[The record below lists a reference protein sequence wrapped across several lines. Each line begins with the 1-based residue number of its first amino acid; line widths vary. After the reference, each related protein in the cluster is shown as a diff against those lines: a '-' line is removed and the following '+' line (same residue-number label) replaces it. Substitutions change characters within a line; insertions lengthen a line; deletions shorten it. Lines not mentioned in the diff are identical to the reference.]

1 MQKIST
7 PDLSDFNPSV
17 PFIDLQF
24 NSYGARDFL
33 YGAIKTVHAPN
44 DNSFVK
50 KTLATEGHGG
60 VLFVD
65 GNKSF
70 EVALLGDMIAESAYK
85 NNWNGIIIL
94 GCVRDVDVLKKI
106 DMGIFALGS
115 VPRKS
120 EKKDRGSV
128 DDPIEVNGLIINS
141 KDWVYGDSTGVLVSK
156 VELAIGVEPTTA

>member
-7 PDLSDFNPSV
+7 PDLSDLNPSV
-17 PFIDLQF
+17 PFVGLQF

-33 YGAIKTVHAPN
+33 YGPIKTVHAPN

-50 KTLATEGHGG
+50 KILATEGQGG

-70 EVALLGDMIAESAYK
+70 EVALLGDMIAENAYK

-94 GCVRDVDVLKKI
+94 GCVRDVDVLKTI

-115 VPRKS
+115 VPKKS
-120 EKKDRGSV
+120 EKKDRGEIGINIKFGGIS
-128 DDPIEVNGLIINS
+128 IESGNWAYADESGI
-141 KDWVYGDSTGVLVSK
+141 LVSK
-156 VELAIGVEPTTA
+156 EQLDLD

>member
-17 PFIDLQF
+17 PFIGLQF

-70 EVALLGDMIAESAYK
+70 EVALLGDMFYYCSYK
-85 NNWNGIIIL
+85 NNWN
-94 GCVRDVDVLKKI
+94 
-106 DMGIFALGS
+106 
-115 VPRKS
+115 
-120 EKKDRGSV
+120 
-128 DDPIEVNGLIINS
+128 
-141 KDWVYGDSTGVLVSK
+141 
-156 VELAIGVEPTTA
+156 